1 MCCVQ
6 LARLDL
12 HCILRHSVAAAMAG
26 RGQKRAFPCKAV
38 HGGEDDSC
46 PPAGLLFHGYEI
58 EEPGVEM
65 VEYPLDEDENEGE
78 EEEASHD
85 DDLPEVPGPKTPPGP
100 PPRAPRPG
108 HEGAI
113 PKQMPM
119 PKGSV
124 GQALTK
130 AKGGVQ
136 NILRPKPPSMPPP
149 GVKLAAMPPP
159 PPPPPPPPVRRGEAS
174 SSSTSTV
181 HGGVGESFATRRG
194 GWFSKCQ
201 RLCELVLKK
210 ESAKAEAMAREC
222 YAGKEDL

>member
-1 MCCVQ
+1 M
-6 LARLDL
+6 
-12 HCILRHSVAAAMAG
+12 
-26 RGQKRAFPCKAV
+26 

-46 PPAGLLFHGYEI
+46 PPEGLLYHGDDI
-58 EEPGVEM
+58 EEPAGAM
-65 VEYPLDEDENEGE
+65 VEYPLDEDEDEGE
-78 EEEASHD
+78 EEEEELHD

-130 AKGGVQ
+130 PRGGGVQ
-136 NILRPKPPSMPPP
+136 HTMRPRPPSMPPP

-174 SSSTSTV
+174 SSFTSTL
-181 HGGVGESFATRRG
+181 HGGVVVGETFATRRG

-210 ESAKAEAMAREC
+210 DLAAAAWAREC
-222 YAGKEDL
+222 YAGKEDF